1 MEGFAELQV
10 RLLYDFQGAGQRE
23 VGIRQRPKPETVGE
37 RWVATDGTK
46 GWKINAVKLLY
57 DDDGTFGVKVPLH
70 GRPRNGDFKKLQARL
85 HQGLLDAANRDNR

>member
-1 MEGFAELQV
+1 MISKVQDNERWGYVNDPSLKHWHAYVVL
-10 RLLYDFQGAGQRE
+10 
-23 VGIRQRPKPETVGE
+23 TVGE